1 MTKSRNTKFN
11 IMDLA
16 ILVVIIIVVGS
27 FLVKGAVSG
36 LFNKLQDR
44 VDVEIV
50 LTYDS
55 QKRPDISE
63 GDRIIYGGDLVLGT
77 VESLEVKESPD
88 ASGVFSVV
96 IDLASMG
103 KSTDSGFL
111 FGQDLVLNN
120 GNTLLVTVNGVDI
133 TVAVLDIALK

>member
-1 MTKSRNTKFN
+1 
-11 IMDLA
+11 MDLA

-88 ASGVFSVV
+88 ESGVFSVV

-111 FGQDLVLNN
+111 FGQDLVLNS

>member
-63 GDRIIYGGDLVLGT
+63 GDKIIYGGDLVLGT
-77 VESLEVKESPD
+77 VERLEVKESPA

-111 FGQDLVLNN
+111 FGQDLVLNS

>member
-27 FLVKGAVSG
+27 FLIKGAVSG

-63 GDRIIYGGDLVLGT
+63 GDKIIYGGDLVLGT
-77 VESLEVKESPD
+77 VESLEVKESP
-88 ASGVFSVV
+88 AESGVFSVV

-111 FGQDLVLNN
+111 FGQDLVLNS

-133 TVAVLDIALK
+133 TAAVLDIAIK